1 MVYCMLVSMKKFIF
15 TIFVFFYLLQN
26 RRSNARAIM
35 KHESQH
41 PELISSGKG
50 KPFKK
55 SLSLGALGLGKLW
68 RRRSVTITEYDP
80 CYKVVY
86 LGNVLTGIAKGM
98 YRIIII
104 TIFERFR
111 LRAFWWVRHLST
123 SYRLRLPRLT
133 RLQSNYNVCLTW
145 LGIVNCL

>member
-1 MVYCMLVSMKKFIF
+1 MYSLLYTCIYDKVNLHNFC
-15 TIFVFFYLLQN
+15 FFHLLQN

-104 TIFERFR
+104 TIFGLQRFDGYVTWAR
-111 LRAFWWVRHLST
+111 RIDYDSHVLR
-123 SYRLRLPRLT
+123 
-133 RLQSNYNVCLTW
+133 VCKAITTC
-145 LGIVNCL
+145 V

>member
-1 MVYCMLVSMKKFIF
+1 
-15 TIFVFFYLLQN
+15 
-26 RRSNARAIM
+26 M

-41 PELISSGKG
+41 PELIPTGKG

-55 SLSLGALGLGKLW
+55 SISLGALGLGKLW

-98 YRIIII
+98 FTLYFFDFQMIS
-104 TIFERFR
+104 TLEFR
-111 LRAFWWVRHLST
+111 LSWE
-123 SYRLRLPRLT
+123 SYL
-133 RLQSNYNVCLTW
+133 NVFYKL
-145 LGIVNCL
+145 

>member
-1 MVYCMLVSMKKFIF
+1 MTFKMYKYYNCYNVLVFIKKLIF
-15 TIFVFFYLLQN
+15 TLFLFPLAL
-26 RRSNARAIM
+26 RGSNACAIM

-41 PELISSGKG
+41 PELISNGKG

-55 SLSLGALGLGKLW
+55 SISLGALSLGKLW

-98 YRIIII
+98 
-104 TIFERFR
+104 F
-111 LRAFWWVRHLST
+111 
-123 SYRLRLPRLT
+123 
-133 RLQSNYNVCLTW
+133 
-145 LGIVNCL
+145 

>member
-1 MVYCMLVSMKKFIF
+1 MSVNYGRGFVRPILMFFNFVSEL
-15 TIFVFFYLLQN
+15 Y
-26 RRSNARAIM
+26 RSDARATM

-55 SLSLGALGLGKLW
+55 SISLGALGLGKLW

-86 LGNVLTGIAKGM
+86 LGNVLTGIAKGA
-98 YRIIII
+98 YRVII
-104 TIFERFR
+104 TIHRRFR
-111 LRAFWWVRHLST
+111 LWHFISAGHVIWAYAPYKLW
-123 SYRLRLPRLT
+123 LPRPAFVKQL
-133 RLQSNYNVCLTW
+133 
-145 LGIVNCL
+145 

>member
-1 MVYCMLVSMKKFIF
+1 
-15 TIFVFFYLLQN
+15 
-26 RRSNARAIM
+26 M

-98 YRIIII
+98 YRIIIN
-104 TIFERFR
+104 TIFERSR
-111 LRAFWWVRHLST
+111 LIAFWWVRHLST
-123 SYRLRLPRLT
+123 LYRLRLPRLKC
-133 RLQSNYNVCLTW
+133 LQSNYNMCLTW
-145 LGIVNCL
+145 LGIVNSYVDCLTYAINCISTVN

>member
-1 MVYCMLVSMKKFIF
+1 
-15 TIFVFFYLLQN
+15 
-26 RRSNARAIM
+26 M

-41 PELISSGKG
+41 PELISNGKG

-55 SLSLGALGLGKLW
+55 SISLGALGLGKLW

-98 YRIIII
+98 YHIIII
-104 TIFERFR
+104 IIFKRFR
-111 LRAFWWVRHLST
+111 LSNFSLTRYLRHLSIWLWCIT
-123 SYRLRLPRLT
+123 STSCVFKSTRMCSTIVRLDRKVVSKARGTFVKYVIIFWFFDFEPNIRTLIL
-133 RLQSNYNVCLTW
+133 
-145 LGIVNCL
+145 